1 MAVSWCKRYCLGP
14 PPRQLE
20 IGYQGTYL
28 SSLRLV
34 LVSRAFPSAMP
45 VCSPRLLYRRL
56 QDGGITVLDESQH
69 LICLGPPR
77 QLEIGYQG
85 AYLRSLRLVLTLRA
99 SPSATPV
106 CSPRSLSYRL
116 QKRAEIGVSWG

>member
-1 MAVSWCKRYCLGP
+1 MMTATAMAKNVLDGHCVSQRVSPLK
-14 PPRQLE
+14 
-20 IGYQGTYL
+20 
-28 SSLRLV
+28 LV
-34 LVSRAFPSAMP
+34 FVSRAFPSAMP

-106 CSPRSLSYRL
+106 CSPRSLSSKL
-116 QKRAEIGVSWG
+116 QKRAGISVSRGESNCL